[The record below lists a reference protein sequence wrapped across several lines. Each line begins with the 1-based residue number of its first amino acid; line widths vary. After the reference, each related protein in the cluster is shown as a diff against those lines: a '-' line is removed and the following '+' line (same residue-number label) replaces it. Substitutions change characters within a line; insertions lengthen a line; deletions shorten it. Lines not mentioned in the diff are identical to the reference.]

1 MSGIAAWLHPGRIVA
16 MLGLI
21 VWATGA
27 IVRASLQ
34 VARDVVAPSA
44 RIAPVVLVVPL
55 RTRTRV
61 EVATVSGL
69 ITLTPG
75 TLPVGITESAIWV
88 HGVYGQ
94 DPEQLRAEIEE
105 LQTRVLRGFR
115 YPESVREAP

>member
-1 MSGIAAWLHPGRIVA
+1 MTAITAWLHPGRIVA
-16 MLGLI
+16 LLGL
-21 VWATGA
+21 VLWATGA
-27 IVRASLQ
+27 IIRASLQ

-55 RTRTRV
+55 RTRTRA

-88 HGVYGQ
+88 HGVYGR
-94 DPEQLRAEIEE
+94 DPDRLREE
-105 LQTRVLRGFR
+105 LDDLQTRVLRGFR
-115 YPESVREAP
+115 YPQSGREAS

>member
-1 MSGIAAWLHPGRIVA
+1 MSVIAWLHPGRIAAV
-16 MLGLI
+16 LGLL

-55 RTRTRV
+55 RTRTRA

-75 TLPVGITESAIWV
+75 TLPVGITSSAIWV
-88 HGVYGQ
+88 HGVYGR
-94 DPEQLRAEIEE
+94 DPHRLRQEIEE

-115 YPESVREAP
+115 HPESVQEAP

>member
-1 MSGIAAWLHPGRIVA
+1 MRGITAWLHPGRIAA
-16 MLGLI
+16 MLGLL

-34 VARDVVAPSA
+34 VARDVVVPSA

-88 HGVYGQ
+88 HGVYGN
-94 DPEQLRAEIEE
+94 DPERLRAEVEE
-105 LQTRVLRGFR
+105 LQTRVLHGLR
-115 YPESVREAP
+115 YPESVAEAS

>member
-1 MSGIAAWLHPGRIVA
+1 MSAIAAWLHPGRIAA

-21 VWATGA
+21 GWATAA

-55 RTRTRV
+55 RTRSRV

-75 TLPVGITESAIWV
+75 TLPVGITESTIWV
-88 HGVYGQ
+88 HGVYGR
-94 DPEQLRAEIEE
+94 DPDQLRREIEQ

-115 YPESVREAP
+115 HPESVAETS